1 MGLSKKTR
9 FDVFKRDLF
18 TCQYCGRR
26 PPEVVL
32 EVDHIIAKAKDGSD
46 DPDNLTT
53 SCDECNQGKSDRSL
67 GNTLPIVDEMQRL
80 EAIQEMQE
88 RAVMLKKQTV
98 AAEALRSS
106 EDDAIN
112 MVEGWWIDAT
122 GYEEF
127 FERESVRGF
136 LRRLSPERILD
147 AIRAMEALAERRDP
161 SRRQL
166 WKYFCGCCWG
176 MIRADEKVK
185 PEKEDFFTFLELE
198 EEGHVPDVP
207 TGDGS

>member
-26 PPEVVL
+26 PPDVVL
-32 EVDHIIAKAKDGSD
+32 QVDHIIAKAKDGSD

-88 RAVMLKKQTV
+88 RAALLQSEVSTAVELRAAEDVMLD
-98 AAEALRSS
+98 ALRCFW
-106 EDDAIN
+106 EDKGLYGFRREDAR
-112 MVEGWWIDAT
+112 MFVKQLAGDQLMEAVDAT
-122 GYEEF
+122 ANK
-127 FERESVRGF
+127 RGHGNPW
-136 LRRLSPERILD
+136 R
-147 AIRAMEALAERRDP
+147 
-161 SRRQL
+161 
-166 WKYFCGCCWG
+166 YFCACCWK
-176 MIRADEKVK
+176 MIRGEW
-185 PEKEDFFTFLELE
+185 EGG
-198 EEGHVPDVP
+198 GHVPNVPSSDVV
-207 TGDGS
+207 